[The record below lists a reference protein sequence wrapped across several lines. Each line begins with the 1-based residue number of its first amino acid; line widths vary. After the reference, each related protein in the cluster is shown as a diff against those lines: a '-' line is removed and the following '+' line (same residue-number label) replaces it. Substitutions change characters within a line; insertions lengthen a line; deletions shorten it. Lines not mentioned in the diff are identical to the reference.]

1 MLLKISR
8 DKAYEQF
15 IKTEKGK
22 ITHRIREIRDRHK
35 NAFDVQVV
43 EKTVMRVMLNG
54 LYHQHIPNAH
64 KRPMVA
70 EGQACR
76 PRCKQV
82 CSECNV
88 CVHMFDCTC
97 IDYLTRLHSTRPKAI
112 VILPN
117 LVCVHISLYTAN
129 QKPV

>member
-54 LYHQHIPNAH
+54 LYHQIIGYQMLTKGLWWQKDSHVDLDLDLDVNKYVQSVMFVFI
-64 KRPMVA
+64 
-70 EGQACR
+70 CLI
-76 PRCKQV
+76 
-82 CSECNV
+82 
-88 CVHMFDCTC
+88 VH
-97 IDYLTRLHSTRPKAI
+97 A
-112 VILPN
+112 
-117 LVCVHISLYTAN
+117 
-129 QKPV
+129 